1 MNKFIIIEGIDNVG
15 KDTQQKL
22 IIKRQPHLTFQTLHY
37 STLPF
42 NSADFYKSYS
52 AKMYDDMF
60 KMMLGLKDS
69 EISLIFNRSHL
80 GETVYSPL
88 YRDYSGDYI
97 FDIEKEYVNDLKD
110 KLYLI
115 TLIGDPNIIQRR
127 DDGLSHS
134 SKLEDIQRE
143 VDLFMAAHR
152 KSYIKNKIL
161 INIGSMMITEVN
173 DIIMDFLREKNIF

>member
-1 MNKFIIIEGIDNVG
+1 MNKFIILEGIDNVG
-15 KDTQQKL
+15 KNVQQNL
-22 IIKRQPHLTFQTLHY
+22 IVKRQPHLTFQTLHY

-42 NSADFYKSYS
+42 KSADFYKSYS

-60 KMMLGLKDS
+60 KMMIGLKDS

-97 FDIEKEYVNDLKD
+97 FDIEKGYVNDLKD

-115 TLIGDPNIIQRR
+115 TLVGDTNIIQKR

-134 SKLEDIQRE
+134 SKLEDIERE
-143 VDLFMAAHR
+143 IELFTIAHR
-152 KSYIKNKIL
+152 KSNIKNKML
-161 INIGSMMITEVN
+161 INIGSMGITEVN

>member
-1 MNKFIIIEGIDNVG
+1 MRGLTDRAG
-15 KDTQQKL
+15 KNTQISL

-42 NSADFYKSYS
+42 KSADFYKSYS

-97 FDIEKEYVNDLKD
+97 FDIEKGYVNDLKD

-143 VDLFMAAHR
+143 VDLFTAAHR